1 MVNFENKSLIEHVE
15 EFRLLTMNDTRA
27 ALSLRDKLLPIIE
40 QTDNLE
46 AKLIFYRSSVA
57 LFTDLHQY
65 EKAHALIEIAT
76 QIAKSQ
82 ANFLWQIEVSIT
94 KAVLYTAEGNIEL
107 AEKLFL
113 DTLKLLEGKNMAR
126 YEATIQNR
134 LAIAY
139 SKLGQLEKALHFYL
153 TALPYYDEVN
163 DAVGRFS
170 IRTNLLNVYQQM
182 KMEREMSELY
192 SYMSKHISECTSKSV
207 LVFFHANYGVYLNDH
222 GMYEEALAQA
232 NLSISH
238 CNDPANYTR
247 NAIAFRVKSDALE
260 HLNRYR
266 LSYLY
271 KLRGLE
277 AANHTNDYY
286 SKSLAYIG
294 IADFLFNHGKA
305 TKAKSFA
312 NIGHH
317 IAQEHH
323 ILFVESMGLELL
335 IRIHKQLGDT
345 VRVVELY
352 ETLTSV
358 KEQLFNTEKVKSMTE
373 WQTKYEVAEKEKL
386 AQQLRTEV
394 AEYNLKLLRSQMN
407 PHFIFNSINSINN
420 FVLKAKTTEAS
431 AYLLHFA
438 QLMRQILDATNLK
451 QISLKQELEFNERYV
466 ALEQLRFETPFSY
479 LVNVESNVELN
490 DIKVPPLILQPFIE
504 NAIWHGLAHKT
515 SSGMLII
522 NVQEQDDTMRIS
534 IEDNGVGRLRS
545 AELNKDAKKHISQAL
560 NITRSRIIE
569 GLGGYLTIEDLKDGG
584 KSLGT
589 KIIISWPL

>member
-1 MVNFENKSLIEHVE
+1 
-15 EFRLLTMNDTRA
+15 
-27 ALSLRDKLLPIIE
+27 
-40 QTDNLE
+40 
-46 AKLIFYRSSVA
+46 
-57 LFTDLHQY
+57 
-65 EKAHALIEIAT
+65 
-76 QIAKSQ
+76 
-82 ANFLWQIEVSIT
+82 
-94 KAVLYTAEGNIEL
+94 
-107 AEKLFL
+107 
-113 DTLKLLEGKNMAR
+113 
-126 YEATIQNR
+126 
-134 LAIAY
+134 
-139 SKLGQLEKALHFYL
+139 
-153 TALPYYDEVN
+153 
-163 DAVGRFS
+163 
-170 IRTNLLNVYQQM
+170 
-182 KMEREMSELY
+182 
-192 SYMSKHISECTSKSV
+192 
-207 LVFFHANYGVYLNDH
+207 
-222 GMYEEALAQA
+222 
-232 NLSISH
+232 
-238 CNDPANYTR
+238 
-247 NAIAFRVKSDALE
+247 
-260 HLNRYR
+260 
-266 LSYLY
+266 
-271 KLRGLE
+271 
-277 AANHTNDYY
+277 
-286 SKSLAYIG
+286 
-294 IADFLFNHGKA
+294 
-305 TKAKSFA
+305 
-312 NIGHH
+312 
-317 IAQEHH
+317 
-323 ILFVESMGLELL
+323 
-335 IRIHKQLGDT
+335 
-345 VRVVELY
+345 
-352 ETLTSV
+352 
-358 KEQLFNTEKVKSMTE
+358 MTE